1 MSYINFSNW
10 GMAKKN
16 ILIVDDEIT
25 QCKIISR
32 FIENLGHNYL
42 VINSGLQVV
51 DFFMNKKLI
60 NDISYKDIDIM
71 LLDLSMPDLDGF
83 TILKQINSIRGELQ
97 VIVLTANQ
105 DINSAIAA
113 INCGAIDYIVKGE
126 SDIFARITASI
137 NNAIDKRNLKY
148 QISHLTRKI
157 KDQVSFSDVLGQ
169 SEVINQAVKMA
180 KKVANSNI
188 SVLLEGSKGSGKELF
203 ASAIH
208 GSSQR
213 SGKPFLMVDCEML
226 KYGSGEEE
234 LFGSEKN
241 FIDNSFKKI
250 GKIQEANNGT
260 LYLNKID
267 ALRPELQ
274 VKLLCF
280 MQQGELTF
288 NNSKL
293 PLRYNVRII
302 ASTIKDLPDLIK
314 QKKFR
319 EDLYYRINT
328 FSIKI
333 PSLKEMGEKDIGLLI
348 ENFYRNF
355 SVHENKKIKAIS
367 TEVIYLLQNY
377 EWEDNIRQLKN
388 SIFRAVVLCDGEIIR
403 PEHFPNL
410 VYKENNNIIKAK
422 SNIKKSSDMS
432 SELVDIFDDDGGCK
446 SLDLLEE
453 EVIKRLVNIYNG
465 NLSEVA
471 KQLNIGRS
479 TIYRKLKIS
488 ENA

>member
-1 MSYINFSNW
+1 MT
-10 GMAKKN
+10 KKN
-16 ILIVDDEIT
+16 ILIVDDELT

-32 FIENLGHNYL
+32 FIENLGHNHL

-51 DFFMNKKLI
+51 DFFMSKKLI

-71 LLDLSMPDLDGF
+71 LLDLSMPDLDGL

-169 SEVINQAVKMA
+169 SEIINQAVKMA

-188 SVLLEGSKGSGKELF
+188 SVLLEGSKGCGKELF

-213 SGKPFLMVDCEML
+213 SGKPFVIVDCEML
-226 KYGSGEEE
+226 KYGNGEEE
-234 LFGSEKN
+234 LFGSEK
-241 FIDNSFKKI
+241 ILLDNTFKKI
-250 GKIQEANNGT
+250 SKLQEANNGT
-260 LYLNKID
+260 IYLNKID

-274 VKLLCF
+274 VRLLRF

-288 NNSKL
+288 NNNKL
-293 PLRYNVRII
+293 PSRYNVRII
-302 ASTIKDLPDLIK
+302 ASTTKDLPDLIK

-333 PSLKEMGEKDIGLLI
+333 PSLKEMGEKDISLLI

-355 SVHENKKIKAIS
+355 AVHENKKIKNIS
-367 TEVIYLLQNY
+367 TEAIYLLQNY

-388 SIFRAVVLCDGEIIR
+388 SIFRAVVLCDGEIIK

-422 SNIKKSSDMS
+422 ANIKKNSDIN
-432 SELVDIFDDDGGCK
+432 SELVDIFDDGGGCK
-446 SLDLLEE
+446 SLDFLEE
-453 EVIKRLVNIYNG
+453 EIIKRLVNIYNG

-488 ENA
+488 ENV